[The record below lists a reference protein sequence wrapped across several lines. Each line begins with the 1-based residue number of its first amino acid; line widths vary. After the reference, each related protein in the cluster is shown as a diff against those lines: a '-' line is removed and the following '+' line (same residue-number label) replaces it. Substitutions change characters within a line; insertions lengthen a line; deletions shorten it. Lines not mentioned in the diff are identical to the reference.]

1 MRFKQIW
8 FIDDNYKSLV
18 IVCLKHIQS
27 ISAITE
33 IWPVSCMTN
42 MFLFKFIS

>member
-1 MRFKQIW
+1 MRFKQIR
-8 FIDDNYKSLV
+8 FIDDNYKNLV

-27 ISAITE
+27 IRE

-42 MFLFKFIS
+42 MYHFKFIS